1 MGAHRRRTGR
11 RHPLGRGT
19 PAGRRRTCDR
29 RDERHGPRRGDER
42 RDAHRHLPADA
53 PAHSRRRQRGL
64 RPPPVRARLARRA
77 AGIVRLRAAPAES
90 GLTAS
95 TGARRLADTC
105 PLQTPERSGGCVT
118 EFPLLPTSLV
128 GSYPQP
134 EWLIDRA
141 KLAGRFPPR
150 GRAEELWRV
159 EPGLLA
165 EAQDDATVVAVR
177 AQERAGLDIVTD
189 GEIRRESYSNHFA
202 TALEGVDVDNPGTAL
217 DRSGHPNPVPRVVGP
232 IRRPHPVQ
240 VRDLRFLRSLTDRP
254 VKITVPGPFTMSQQA
269 QVEHYADPADAA
281 LDYAAAVNAEIQDL
295 FAAGADIVQIDEP
308 YMQARPDA
316 AREYGVAALQ
326 RALDGVT
333 GRTAVHIC
341 FGYAA
346 IIHERPSGYSFLPE
360 LAAVPTRQVSIETG
374 QSGLDLGVLRDLS
387 DKTVILGVIDLSTP
401 EVESVETVA
410 RRVRRAFEYLPPEQ
424 LVIAPDCG
432 MKYLPRQSAEGKMRA
447 MAGAAALLRKEL

>member
-1 MGAHRRRTGR
+1 
-11 RHPLGRGT
+11 
-19 PAGRRRTCDR
+19 
-29 RDERHGPRRGDER
+29 
-42 RDAHRHLPADA
+42 
-53 PAHSRRRQRGL
+53 
-64 RPPPVRARLARRA
+64 
-77 AGIVRLRAAPAES
+77 
-90 GLTAS
+90 
-95 TGARRLADTC
+95 
-105 PLQTPERSGGCVT
+105 VT

-150 GRAEELWRV
+150 VRAKELWRV
-159 EPGLLA
+159 EPALLA

-177 AQERAGLDIVTD
+177 AQERAGLDIATD

-232 IRRPHPVQ
+232 IRRP
-240 VRDLRFLRSLTDRP
+240 

-269 QVEHYADPADAA
+269 QIEHYAQPADAA

-316 AREYGVAALQ
+316 AREYGVSALQ
-326 RALDGVT
+326 RALEGVT

-346 IIHERPSGYSFLPE
+346 IIHDRPSGYSFLPE
-360 LAAVPTRQVSIETG
+360 LAAVPTQQVSIETG

-410 RRVRRAFEYLPPEQ
+410 HRVRRAFEYLPPEQ

-447 MAGAAALLRKEL
+447 MAGAAALLREELG